1 MIKEILSLVNL
12 SHILNFINP
21 FLTQQHFEYIKAS
34 INKFLICRD
43 IKAGFIKYTCTECGH
58 YHTIPITCKSRLC
71 PSCGFKYSTTWTQKM
86 INDILN
92 IPHRHILFTIP
103 EELRAFFCYDR
114 TLLSKL
120 AKAVNE
126 VMKYQFHNMHKK
138 IARKFKVP
146 KSSPNYFTN
155 SDIVHYG
162 LITVIHTFGRDLKWN
177 PHIHALVSLG
187 GFTKNFSFKKLDYFH
202 VPSIAGQWKYLVL
215 NIIQNG
221 NYPNLK
227 IKNLAQKA
235 VSKLYK
241 EDKRLFF
248 NVGSGDVNSPKGIV
262 KYLGRYLARAP
273 IAEYKITYY
282 DNEKVTFFFNDLADD
297 KKKKYVTM
305 DIDKFVQQILIH
317 LPPKNFKMINRFGF
331 YGRNITAKLRN
342 IVKKYKKS
350 FSKSEYSF
358 YVKQSIDTFGVHPFM
373 CPYCKIMMDIQEIY
387 VSSDWYGRAIHKI
400 YF

>member
-12 SHILNFINP
+12 SHILNFINS
-21 FLTQQHFEYIKAS
+21 FLNQQHLEYIKAS
-34 INKFLICRD
+34 INKFLLCRD
-43 IKAGFIKYTCTECGH
+43 IKASSIKYTCTQCGH
-58 YHTIPITCKSRLC
+58 FHTIPITCKSRLC
-71 PSCGFKYSTTWTQKM
+71 PSCGLKYSATWTQKM

-202 VPSIAGQWKYLVL
+202 VPSITGQWKYLAL
-215 NIIQNG
+215 NIVQNG

-227 IKNLAQKA
+227 IKTLAQKA

-387 VSSDWYGRAIHKI
+387 VSSDWYGRTIHKI

>member
-21 FLTQQHFEYIKAS
+21 FLTQQHLEYIKAS
-34 INKFLICRD
+34 INKFLLCRD

-71 PSCGFKYSTTWTQKM
+71 PSCGFKYSATWTQKM

-103 EELRAFFCYDR
+103 EELRAFFSYDR

-162 LITVIHTFGRDLKWN
+162 LITVIHTFGRNLKWN

-187 GFTKNFSFKKLDYFH
+187 GFTKNFTFKKLDYFH
-202 VPSIAGQWKYLVL
+202 VPSIAEQWKYLVL
-215 NIIQNG
+215 NIVQNG

-227 IKNLAQKA
+227 IKNLAKKA

-282 DNEKVTFFFNDLADD
+282 DNEKVTFFFNDLAND
-297 KKKKYVTM
+297 KKKTYVTM

-342 IVKKYKKS
+342 TKKVFLNLY
-350 FSKSEYSF
+350 
-358 YVKQSIDTFGVHPFM
+358 ILFM
-373 CPYCKIMMDIQEIY
+373 
-387 VSSDWYGRAIHKI
+387 
-400 YF
+400 

>member
-34 INKFLICRD
+34 INKFLLCRD

-273 IAEYKITYY
+273 IAEYKIAYY

-387 VSSDWYGRAIHKI
+387 VSSGWYGRTIHKI

>member
-34 INKFLICRD
+34 INKFLLCRNF
-43 IKAGFIKYTCTECGH
+43 KAGFIKYTCTECGH

-215 NIIQNG
+215 NIVQNG

-387 VSSDWYGRAIHKI
+387 VSSDWYGRTIHKI

>member
-34 INKFLICRD
+34 INKFLLCRD
-43 IKAGFIKYTCTECGH
+43 FKAGFIKYTCTECGH

-103 EELRAFFCYDR
+103 EELRAFFSYDR

-273 IAEYKITYY
+273 IAEYKIAYY

-342 IVKKYKKS
+342 IVKKYKKTL
-350 FSKSEYSF
+350 SKSEYSF

-387 VSSDWYGRAIHKI
+387 VSSGWYGRTIHKI

>member
-202 VPSIAGQWKYLVL
+202 VPSITGQWKYLVL

-387 VSSDWYGRAIHKI
+387 VSSDWYGRTIHKV